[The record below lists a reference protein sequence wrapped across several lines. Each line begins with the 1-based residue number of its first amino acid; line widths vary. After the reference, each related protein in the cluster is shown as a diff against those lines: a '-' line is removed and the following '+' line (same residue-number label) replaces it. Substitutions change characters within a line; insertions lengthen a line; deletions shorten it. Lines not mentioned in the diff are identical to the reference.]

1 MRAPFGRSQGKP
13 EHSAATTTQGSHTP
27 LQNFCLISNYYYY
40 SMRTAPILL
49 FLKITH
55 ISKQSFNK
63 LFFCY
68 CAWVTQ
74 GPSPSKPSLCPALI
88 QKVTCARSRS
98 LLFSGGNHGQAA
110 GRRPSRRG
118 IDLMPNG
125 GMAPPELL
133 SRNPNSKSAALGL
146 RRG

>member
-1 MRAPFGRSQGKP
+1 MGHARAQPIQAQPVPSPDPESHVRKVSIPFV
-13 EHSAATTTQGSHTP
+13 
-27 LQNFCLISNYYYY
+27 
-40 SMRTAPILL
+40 
-49 FLKITH
+49 
-55 ISKQSFNK
+55 
-63 LFFCY
+63 LFFD
-68 CAWVTQ
+68 
-74 GPSPSKPSLCPALI
+74 
-88 QKVTCARSRS
+88 SRS